1 MRYSNVVS
9 VVLTVAMLTSV
20 ASAGVWQENFDNG
33 LPDGWN
39 EVKGE
44 WKIEKDAY
52 AETSGAEYA
61 KTMFGDENWGDY
73 TLEVDVTLVE
83 NVNVNAAGVL
93 IRADTDGDN
102 GMRFWIR
109 TDQHKCQFSRWRE
122 NQFEHIVT
130 PLPVDP
136 EVGGTY
142 RLKVVAEGQNYQCFV
157 DDELLFEGD
166 DDAKLRDSGRI
177 GFITHTAHV
186 HYDNLTIDGADVP
199 SFAVE
204 LNGKLATRWGQL
216 KTDLRIQLGDNDD

>member
-1 MRYSNVVS
+1 MRYSNVVT
-9 VVLTVAMLTSV
+9 VIFMVAILTPI
-20 ASAGVWQENFDNG
+20 ASAGIWQENFDKG

-44 WKIEKDAY
+44 WKIVKDAY
-52 AETSGAEYA
+52 AETSGGQYA
-61 KTMFGDENWGDY
+61 KTMFGDEDWTDY

-93 IRADTDGDN
+93 IRADTDGNN

-130 PLPVDP
+130 PLPVEP
-136 EVGGTY
+136 EVGETY
-142 RLKVVAEGQNYQCFV
+142 RLKVIAEGQNYQCFV

-166 DDAKLRDSGRI
+166 DDAKFRDSGRI
-177 GFITHTAHV
+177 GFITYEANV
-186 HYDNLTIDGADVP
+186 HFDNLVIDGADIP

-204 LNGKLATRWGQL
+204 PNGKLTTRWGQL
-216 KTDLRIQLGDNDD
+216 KTAAQIQ

>member
-1 MRYSNVVS
+1 MRYSYIVCVIFMVS
-9 VVLTVAMLTSV
+9 ILTST

-39 EVKGE
+39 AVKGE

-52 AETSGAEYA
+52 AETSGAQYA
-61 KTMFGDENWGDY
+61 KTMFGDEDWTDY
-73 TLEVDVTLVE
+73 TLEVDVTLVK
-83 NVNVNAAGVL
+83 NVGVNAAGVL
-93 IRADTDGDN
+93 IRADKDGNN

-136 EVGGTY
+136 EVGETY
-142 RLKVVAEGQNYQCFV
+142 RLKVVAERQDYKCFV

-166 DDAKLRDSGRI
+166 DDMKFRDSGRI
-177 GFITHTAHV
+177 GFITYEANV
-186 HYDNLTIDGADVP
+186 HYDNLVIDGEDIPA
-199 SFAVE
+199 FAVDP
-204 LNGKLATRWGQL
+204 NGKVATRWGQL
-216 KTDLRIQLGDNDD
+216 KADVRIQ

>member
-1 MRYSNVVS
+1 MRYSNIVFAILMVV
-9 VVLTVAMLTSV
+9 MLTSI

-39 EVKGE
+39 EVSGE
-44 WKIEKDAY
+44 WKIVKDAY
-52 AETSGAEYA
+52 AETSGGPYA
-61 KTMFGDENWGDY
+61 KTMFGDENWTDY
-73 TLEVDVTLVE
+73 TLEVDVTLVKK
-83 NVNVNAAGVL
+83 VSDVNAAGVL

-122 NQFEHIVT
+122 NKWDHIVT
-130 PLPVDP
+130 PLPIDP
-136 EVGGTY
+136 EVGETY

-166 DDAKLRDSGRI
+166 DDAKFRDSGRI
-177 GFITHTAHV
+177 GFITHSANV
-186 HYDNLTIDGADVP
+186 HFDNLVIDGADIP

-204 LNGKLATRWGQL
+204 PNGKLTTRWGQL
-216 KTDLRIQLGDNDD
+216 KTDPRVQ

>member
-1 MRYSNVVS
+1 MVAI
-9 VVLTVAMLTSV
+9 LTPI
-20 ASAGVWQENFDNG
+20 ASAGIYGRKTLTEA

-44 WKIEKDAY
+44 WKIVKDAY

-61 KTMFGDENWGDY
+61 KTMFGDEDWTDY

-136 EVGGTY
+136 EVGETY
-142 RLKVVAEGQNYQCFV
+142 RLKVVAEGPKIISVFV

-166 DDAKLRDSGRI
+166 DDAKFRDSGRI
-177 GFITHTAHV
+177 GFITHTANV
-186 HYDNLTIDGADVP
+186 HYDNSWVIDGADIP
-199 SFAVE
+199 AFAVE
-204 LNGKLATRWGQL
+204 PNGKTYNSLGTVENRRSDSV
-216 KTDLRIQLGDNDD
+216 TDRR

>member
-1 MRYSNVVS
+1 MCYLKTVS
-9 VVLTVAMLTSV
+9 IISFVAILTFT
-20 ASAGVWQENFDNG
+20 ASAGIWQENFDKG

-61 KTMFGDENWGDY
+61 KTMFGDEDWTDY
-73 TLEVDVTLVE
+73 TLEVDLTLVK

-122 NQFEHIVT
+122 NQWDHIKT
-130 PLPVDP
+130 PLPVEP
-136 EVGGTY
+136 EVGETY
-142 RLKVVAEGQNYQCFV
+142 RLKIVAEGQNYQCFV
-157 DDELLFEGD
+157 DDELLFDGE
-166 DDAKLRDSGRI
+166 DDAKFRDSGRI
-177 GFITHTAHV
+177 GFITHTANV
-186 HYDNLTIDGADVP
+186 HFDNLSIDGADIP

-204 LNGKLATRWGQL
+204 PNGKLTTRWGQL
-216 KTDLRIQLGDNDD
+216 KTDAMIQ

>member
-1 MRYSNVVS
+1 MRYYNVVT
-9 VVLTVAMLTSV
+9 VIFMVAILTPIV
-20 ASAGVWQENFDNG
+20 SAGVWQENFDRG
-33 LPDGWN
+33 LPDDWN

-61 KTMFGDENWGDY
+61 KTMFGDEDWTDY

-122 NQFEHIVT
+122 NQWDHIVT

-136 EVGGTY
+136 EVGETY

-157 DDELLFEGD
+157 NDELLFEGD
-166 DDAKLRDSGRI
+166 DDAKFRDSGRI
-177 GFITHTAHV
+177 GFITNTANV
-186 HYDNLTIDGADVP
+186 HFDNLVIDGADIP
-199 SFAVE
+199 SFAVAP
-204 LNGKLATRWGQL
+204 NGKLTTRWGQL
-216 KTDLRIQLGDNDD
+216 KTDALIQ